1 MLLSRTSI
9 DKHCNACA
17 TCAFARHSWLDK
29 LFDIIHIDIA
39 DLHALI
45 LCAESNDTSVV
56 IDNHSKCTA
65 IFQTHS

>member
-9 DKHCNACA
+9 DKHCYARG
-17 TCAFARHSWLDK
+17 TCAFARNSWLDK
-29 LFDIIHIDIA
+29 LLDMIHIDIA
-39 DLHALI
+39 DFHVLI
-45 LCAESNDTSVV
+45 LCAESNDISVV